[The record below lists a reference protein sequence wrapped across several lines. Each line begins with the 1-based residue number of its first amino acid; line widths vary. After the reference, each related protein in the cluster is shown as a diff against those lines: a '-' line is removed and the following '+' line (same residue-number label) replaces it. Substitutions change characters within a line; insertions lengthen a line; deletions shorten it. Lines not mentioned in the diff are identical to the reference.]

1 MYKKITAVFY
11 LFFICSAVRLFPQAD
26 PYRSLRSLADIFPDL
41 DVKIEEKALSPGG
54 YLVTHNND
62 LQTLKSPSVDHAA
75 RSGINNIKPAVVV
88 ECLLVI
94 PYPSGPLEL
103 VDIYN
108 GLRRVRA
115 LGGRLYHSATRN
127 ADIPLFENVTRLESA
142 RRSAVKEDP
151 PPQSSL
157 PDSETIYI
165 RLKDVN
171 FGNSY
176 YQADIKKGASGFIY
190 TLFNNRDLTYFIIP
204 AIKSGR
210 FVAQFYFEPID
221 RGVMVYCVSGAEVS
235 GLIASQVDMPSAIQ
249 KRLAV
254 IIEWIVDGVSG
265 RL

>member
-1 MYKKITAVFY
+1 MSKKIVSIFY
-11 LFFICSAVRLFPQAD
+11 LFFICSGVRLFPQTG
-26 PYRSLRSLADIFPDL
+26 PVRPLRSLADIFPNL
-41 DVKIEEKALSPGG
+41 DAKIEEQALSSGG

-62 LQTLKSPSVDHAA
+62 RQTLRAPSVDHIA

-94 PYPSGPLEL
+94 PYSSGPLGL

-115 LGGRLYHSATRN
+115 LGGRFYHSATRN

-176 YQADIKKGASGFIY
+176 YQADIKKDASGFIY

-204 AIKSGR
+204 AIKSGC

-221 RGVMVYCVSGAEVS
+221 QGVMVYCVSGAEVS
-235 GLIASQVDMPSAIQ
+235 GLIASQVNMPSAIQ